1 MGGNLDMKQHRHPTM
16 AGAFDT
22 AWNLLKSNVYNAAVR
37 SNLPAYHPAISGLM
51 ERRYLTQPDGAFDD
65 FEPSDISPDEVNPF
79 ARNLRNDMRTS
90 ELTGHLQRQS
100 VPDVM
105 RYVPDAAD
113 DREVDAEALNR
124 LVREASPTV
133 PTQQFLSGMYS
144 R

>member
-1 MGGNLDMKQHRHPTM
+1 MTP
-16 AGAFDT
+16 FDA
-22 AWNLLKSNVYNAAVR
+22 AWSLLKSNVYNAAVR
-37 SNLPAYHPAISGLM
+37 SKLPPYHPAISGLM

-65 FEPSDISPDEVNPF
+65 FEPSDIAPDEVDPF
-79 ARNLRNDMRTS
+79 ARNLRNDMRAS

-113 DREVDAEALNR
+113 DREIDTEAHNR
-124 LVREASPTV
+124 LVRESSPRV
-133 PTQQFLSGMYS
+133 PVQQFLSGMYS

>member
-1 MGGNLDMKQHRHPTM
+1 VINMKPID
-16 AGAFDT
+16 A
-22 AWNLLKSNVYNAAVR
+22 AWNILKSNVYDAAVR
-37 SNLPAYHPAISGLM
+37 SKLPAYHPAISGLM

-65 FEPSDISPDEVNPF
+65 FKPSDIAPEEVDPF
-79 ARNLRNDMRTS
+79 ARNLRNDMRAS

-105 RYVPDAAD
+105 RYVSDVAD
-113 DREVDAEALNR
+113 DKEVDAEALNR

-133 PTQQFLSGMYS
+133 PAQQFLSGMYT